1 MPHSLANLRSD
12 VPFAVRFSHR
22 LLSQHAANQPSPR
35 STSTAVFASDPIIS
49 PTVIPSITCVRQMNH
64 VPHRRE
70 NTPPSPG
77 EIPGWLAGCGI
88 VFVSPLGV
96 AKVADKIDGWNTVL
110 SDPAGSADAA
120 SAARFHRDP
129 EFPE

>member
-1 MPHSLANLRSD
+1 MD
-12 VPFAVRFSHR
+12 
-22 LLSQHAANQPSPR
+22 
-35 STSTAVFASDPIIS
+35 
-49 PTVIPSITCVRQMNH
+49 H

-70 NTPPSPG
+70 NTPPG
-77 EIPGWLAGCGI
+77 EIPAGLAVRVWYGI

-96 AKVADKIDGWNTVL
+96 EKVADKVDGWNTVL